1 MAEVLVPV
9 VEVLPVEAVVFP
21 LVEVFVV
28 LPVVLVVPFVL
39 SVVLLFALLLLFLL
53 SFLLEISPR
62 IWGVYCVDRVEM
74 CGQILLDIQRKV
86 ESVYEVKGKI

>member
-1 MAEVLVPV
+1 MEKKIMKIKSCVISGQRNLKENICRFFTERKYISGITVIELVLI
-9 VEVLPVEAVVFP
+9 
-21 LVEVFVV
+21 LVK
-28 LPVVLVVPFVL
+28 
-39 SVVLLFALLLLFLL
+39 
-53 SFLLEISPR
+53 ISPR

>member
-1 MAEVLVPV
+1 MYQEVSDRGLN
-9 VEVLPVEAVVFP
+9 LW
-21 LVEVFVV
+21 
-28 LPVVLVVPFVL
+28 
-39 SVVLLFALLLLFLL
+39 S
-53 SFLLEISPR
+53 EISPR

>member
-1 MAEVLVPV
+1 MRKLLIRKNKDKKYVAAITTIELVLI
-9 VEVLPVEAVVFP
+9 
-21 LVEVFVV
+21 LVK
-28 LPVVLVVPFVL
+28 
-39 SVVLLFALLLLFLL
+39 
-53 SFLLEISPR
+53 ISPR

>member
-1 MAEVLVPV
+1 MKAVKKKLWTGWIRIQKILTEKDGISTVELILVLV
-9 VEVLPVEAVVFP
+9 
-21 LVEVFVV
+21 
-28 LPVVLVVPFVL
+28 
-39 SVVLLFALLLLFLL
+39 
-53 SFLLEISPR
+53 EISPR

>member
-1 MAEVLVPV
+1 MYQEVSDRGLN
-9 VEVLPVEAVVFP
+9 LW
-21 LVEVFVV
+21 
-28 LPVVLVVPFVL
+28 
-39 SVVLLFALLLLFLL
+39 
-53 SFLLEISPR
+53 LEISPR

>member
-1 MAEVLVPV
+1 M
-9 VEVLPVEAVVFP
+9 LPRSQQLNWFY
-21 LVEVFVV
+21 FW
-28 LPVVLVVPFVL
+28 
-39 SVVLLFALLLLFLL
+39 
-53 SFLLEISPR
+53 LEISPR

>member
-1 MAEVLVPV
+1 MESLVFKTQS
-9 VEVLPVEAVVFP
+9 ERNIGKQRRSRSCGNYLNFW
-21 LVEVFVV
+21 
-28 LPVVLVVPFVL
+28 
-39 SVVLLFALLLLFLL
+39 S
-53 SFLLEISPR
+53 EISPR

>member
-1 MAEVLVPV
+1 MSYLSAVFLIVKLSGS
-9 VEVLPVEAVVFP
+9 LPSADSFGAKGVINFP
-21 LVEVFVV
+21 GR
-28 LPVVLVVPFVL
+28 
-39 SVVLLFALLLLFLL
+39 
-53 SFLLEISPR
+53 EISPR

>member
-1 MAEVLVPV
+1 MLFFFSSFVPVKVVHETAKSAIQIITFVSSPVFGEGVAEVLVPV

-39 SVVLLFALLLLFLL
+39 SVVLLLTL
-53 SFLLEISPR
+53 
-62 IWGVYCVDRVEM
+62 
-74 CGQILLDIQRKV
+74 
-86 ESVYEVKGKI
+86 